1 MKKRIVYALLVG
13 FGIGMASISY
23 AQPLVIAHR
32 GYSAIAPENTL
43 SAVRR
48 AAELEPKPA
57 FIEIDLHRSSDGV
70 LVVSHDTNTQR
81 TTGIDKIIRE
91 TPFDVLR
98 QLNAGY
104 PEKFQEQFKGE
115 LLPRFEEVLDA
126 VKDTPA
132 GIMIECKQ
140 LLLEDQVVE
149 ILRKRGEVKKH
160 IIASFDEMT
169 VYRAKKME
177 PSCRTLYLAGGLN
190 SDIIWRARDLGADI
204 IGFNCG
210 EKAPTIRAAQ
220 DAGFK
225 VWVWTVDELADMQK
239 WIDAGVDAIITN
251 QPERALKMIH
261 P

>member
-1 MKKRIVYALLVG
+1 MKKRLVYSLLVG

-32 GYSAIAPENTL
+32 GYSAVAPENTL

-48 AAELEPKPA
+48 AAALNPQPA

-70 LVVSHDTNTQR
+70 LVVSHDPNTQR
-81 TTGIDKIIRE
+81 TTGVDKIIRE

-126 VKDTPA
+126 VKDTPV

-149 ILRKRGEVKKH
+149 ILRKRGEVEKH

-169 VYRAKKME
+169 VYRAKQME

-190 SDIIWRARDLGADI
+190 SDIIWRARDLEVEI
-204 IGFNCG
+204 IGFNSG
-210 EKAPTIRAAQ
+210 EKAPAIRPAQ
-220 DAGFK
+220 NAGFK
-225 VWVWTVDELADMQK
+225 VWVWTVDEPADMQK

-251 QPERALKMIH
+251 QPERALKIIQ